1 MGLGSDGFD
10 TKNKWSKNITPT
22 IFSVVVVR
30 CVNFCWFNSIILA
43 AGMVYRKPSIIDLL
57 ILSAVLLWM
66 SVDGRSFGL
75 QKELRKCCS
84 VHEKCM
90 WDDASHVDS
99 LFRRFAYISYIEHLS
114 TYYYHSVH
122 ISIAIVYLKDM
133 PMCSFMYI
141 CLHNIVWTKLFFVTY
156 M

>member
-1 MGLGSDGFD
+1 
-10 TKNKWSKNITPT
+10 
-22 IFSVVVVR
+22 
-30 CVNFCWFNSIILA
+30 
-43 AGMVYRKPSIIDLL
+43 
-57 ILSAVLLWM
+57 M

-122 ISIAIVYLKDM
+122 ISIAIVCISQGYAYVFFYVYL
-133 PMCSFMYI
+133 SS
-141 CLHNIVWTKLFFVTY
+141 
-156 M
+156 

>member
-1 MGLGSDGFD
+1 
-10 TKNKWSKNITPT
+10 
-22 IFSVVVVR
+22 
-30 CVNFCWFNSIILA
+30 
-43 AGMVYRKPSIIDLL
+43 
-57 ILSAVLLWM
+57 M

-141 CLHNIVWTKLFFVTY
+141 CLHNIV
-156 M
+156 

>member
-1 MGLGSDGFD
+1 
-10 TKNKWSKNITPT
+10 
-22 IFSVVVVR
+22 
-30 CVNFCWFNSIILA
+30 
-43 AGMVYRKPSIIDLL
+43 
-57 ILSAVLLWM
+57 M

-90 WDDASHVDS
+90 WDDASHVDDS

-122 ISIAIVYLKDM
+122 ISIDIVYLKDM

-141 CLHNIVWTKLFFVTY
+141 CLHNIV
-156 M
+156 